1 VQPFA
6 SGVKKGRTFVRP
18 PAPAAFVK
26 ILWRCLTQKTYYV
39 IMFLSKRER
48 KKMFKCEELNKVAA
62 ALNAKNI
69 PWKNKSS
76 LGMERIHFNRGA
88 ICVSVINGEFSYGG
102 HLGLLETM
110 PPTTEMPKDNN
121 FSLISWANDVEGCLT
136 ADEIIAAWIEV

>member
-1 VQPFA
+1 MA
-6 SGVKKGRTFVRP
+6 
-18 PAPAAFVK
+18 
-26 ILWRCLTQKTYYV
+26 
-39 IMFLSKRER
+39 
-48 KKMFKCEELNKVAA
+48 FKCEELNRVAA

-76 LGMERIHFNRGA
+76 FGMERIHFNRGA

-121 FSLISWANDVEGCLT
+121 FSLINWANDVEGCLT